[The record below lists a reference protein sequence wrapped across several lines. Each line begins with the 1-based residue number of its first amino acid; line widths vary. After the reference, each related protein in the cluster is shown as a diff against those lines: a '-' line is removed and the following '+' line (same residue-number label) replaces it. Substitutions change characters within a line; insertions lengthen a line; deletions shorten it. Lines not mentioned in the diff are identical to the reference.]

1 MFLVLVDLA
10 VQFAS
15 NWARRI
21 CGAGNKLVRCLCFDG
36 LLFPE
41 LIEAKLQRFYIM
53 IANIR
58 VSSLKILK
66 EEKNNAKPNE
76 T

>member
-1 MFLVLVDLA
+1 MEAFLVLVGLA

-15 NWARRI
+15 NWAI
-21 CGAGNKLVRCLCFDG
+21 GVCGAGNKPVWCPCFDG

-41 LIEAKLQRFYIM
+41 LIGAELQRFYIM

-58 VSSLKILK
+58 VSS
-66 EEKNNAKPNE
+66 
-76 T
+76 